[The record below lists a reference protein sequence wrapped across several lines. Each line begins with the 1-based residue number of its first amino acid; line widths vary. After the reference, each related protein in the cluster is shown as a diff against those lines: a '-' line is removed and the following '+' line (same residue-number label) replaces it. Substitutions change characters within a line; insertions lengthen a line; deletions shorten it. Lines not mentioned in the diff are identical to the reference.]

1 MARTRRPKRTNEQI
15 MKALE
20 ATGGVL
26 VHAAQKL
33 QMSRDG
39 VWKRIKKS
47 PQLQRF
53 FEDVVESKLDLAES
67 KLMELVEAG
76 NLAAII
82 FYLKCRG
89 KHRGWV
95 ERQEIDHRGDL
106 TVQVVRYADVS
117 KGCECQGNKD
127 CGCQKIDDVTGTCD
141 TLEAH

>member
-26 VHAAQKL
+26 SHAAQKL

-53 FEDVVESKLDLAES
+53 YEDVVESRLDLAES

-76 NLAAII
+76 NLGAII
-82 FYLKCRG
+82 FG
-89 KHRGWV
+89 SS
-95 ERQEIDHRGDL
+95 D
-106 TVQVVRYADVS
+106 
-117 KGCECQGNKD
+117 
-127 CGCQKIDDVTGTCD
+127 
-141 TLEAH
+141 